1 MNKEKLSNGLTLEA
15 NLEALLF
22 VAPSSVTVG
31 ELASA
36 LGISNSKVKK
46 GLNNLYQYYLE
57 SFETRGIRLQV
68 HRGRYQLTSAPESGA
83 YIEKILGLDYKTKLS
98 RAALE
103 VLAIVIFKQPVTRPQ
118 IDGIRGVNSDGVI
131 KSLLSKGLIQE
142 LDRAET
148 PGRPILYGT
157 TPELLQ
163 HLGLNSLSE
172 LDVLKPEEL
181 SDSSNNKSEEKS
193 IASNKEE

>member
-1 MNKEKLSNGLTLEA
+1 MSEEILSNGLTLEA

-22 VAPSSVTVG
+22 IAPTSVTPG

-36 LGISNSKVKK
+36 LDIPVSRVKK
-46 GLNNLYQYYLE
+46 GLKNLGDLYISLKE
-57 SFETRGIRLQV
+57 KRGIRLQY
-68 HRGRYQLTSAPESGA
+68 HRGRYQLTSAPEA
-83 YIEKILGLDYKTKLS
+83 AQEVERLLGLDYKTKLS
-98 RAALE
+98 KAALE
-103 VLAIVIFKQPVTRPQ
+103 ALAIIIFKQPVTRPQ

-163 HLGLNSLSE
+163 HLGLNSLDDISE
-172 LDVLKPEEL
+172 LKPDEETLFPNSNELTEEEEL
-181 SDSSNNKSEEKS
+181 KEK
-193 IASNKEE
+193 